1 MSYSRHFLAAGSVT
15 TIATYVV
22 GAAAVTLLCG
32 THAALAQAFP
42 ERPMRI
48 VVAFPPGSSTDIVA
62 RLVGP
67 KLSESLGQN
76 VIVENRGGAGGLLGT
91 HVARRAAP
99 DGHTILMN
107 SSAMVVN
114 VSLHANPGY
123 TMADFI
129 PFLQGPTTPNLISV
143 HPSVKAN
150 TLPELIALAK
160 AGTMSYASSG
170 VGTTPH
176 LGMEYLLKT
185 LAKVSMT
192 HVPYGPATAVAA
204 VVGNQVPVAST
215 SMPPAVPHVKAGRV
229 RPIAVTT
236 ASRSRILPD
245 VPTVA
250 ESGFQGFEEHT
261 WLSFFALAGT
271 PAPIVKRLHA
281 DASRALQQPD
291 VKERLDTLALEFV
304 PNTPAQFAALVK
316 AEVAKYAAIIKE
328 TGIKPD

>member
-1 MSYSRHFLAAGSVT
+1 MFHSKGVLAGSSVETISTCALGLAAVALVFGS
-15 TIATYVV
+15 
-22 GAAAVTLLCG
+22 GAAF
-32 THAALAQAFP
+32 AQQYP
-42 ERPMRI
+42 ERPVRI

-91 HVARRAAP
+91 QVARRAAP

-123 TMADFI
+123 AIADFI

-160 AGTMSYASSG
+160 TAPMSYASSG
-170 VGTTPH
+170 IGTTPH
-176 LGMEYLLKT
+176 LGMEYLLRS
-185 LAKVSMT
+185 LAKVDMT

-204 VVGNQVPVAST
+204 AVGKEVPVAST
-215 SMPPAVPHVKAGRV
+215 SMPPAVPHVQAGRV

-236 ASRSRILPD
+236 AARSRILPD

-250 ESGFQGFEEHT
+250 ESGFPGFEEHT

-281 DASRALQQPD
+281 DTSRALQLPD

-316 AEVAKYAAIIKE
+316 AEVAKYAKIIKDV
-328 TGIKPD
+328 GIKPN